1 MRKLIYFPNRQSDGR
16 NRQIAS
22 ARETGR
28 LGPAS
33 AFHHLAKYLNKSD
46 KNTFAYFATLLT
58 FGHPRK

>member
-1 MRKLIYFPNRQSDGR
+1 MRKLIYFP
-16 NRQIAS
+16 IAS
-22 ARETGR
+22 LIAVTGKSRPQGETGR

-46 KNTFAYFATLLT
+46 KKYICIFATLLT